1 MHTDIAPTTDGPRVL
16 VGTASWTDPTLIA
29 CGRFYPRREMSA
41 EERLRFYAGIFPLVE
56 VDSSWYRLPS
66 ARNARLW
73 AERTPDGF
81 TMNLKAFR
89 LFTGHRTAADALDAD
104 IRTALGQRLGESCT
118 YADLPQE
125 VNDELWRRLRNAV
138 VPLADAGRLGLVH
151 LQFASGLRPDARG
164 IAHIEHCAERLA
176 GFTPSI
182 EFRHR
187 SWFDGAQRARTLD
200 WLRGLGA
207 VHTIVDAPQG
217 PDNTVPAVWETTHPQ
232 FALLRLHGR
241 NAATWNLR
249 GTSVSASASSS
260 RFDYSYTEAELAE
273 LAAAIRRL
281 ARHRQTHVVFNT
293 NMEDKGQR
301 SALGLRE
308 ALDAR

>member
-1 MHTDIAPTTDGPRVL
+1 MHTDHAPAAGQARVL

-41 EERLRFYAGIFPLVE
+41 EERLRFYAGVFPLVE
-56 VDSSWYRLPS
+56 VDSSWYRMPS

-73 AERTPDGF
+73 AERTPADF
-81 TMNLKAFR
+81 TMNLKAFG
-89 LFTGHRTAADALDAD
+89 LFTGHRIAADALDAD
-104 IRTALGQRLGESCT
+104 IRTALGDRLGERCT
-118 YADLPQE
+118 HAELPHE
-125 VNDELWRRLRNAV
+125 VTDELWRRFREAIA
-138 VPLADAGRLGLVH
+138 PLADARRLGLVH
-151 LQFASGLRPDARG
+151 LQFASGLRPDAHG
-164 IAHIEHCAERLA
+164 IAHVEHCVERLA
-176 GFTPSI
+176 GYTPSI

-187 SWFDGAQRARTLD
+187 SWFEGAQRERTLEL
-200 WLRGLGA
+200 LRALGA

-217 PDNTVPAVWETTHPQ
+217 PDNSVPAVWSLTHPRY
-232 FALLRLHGR
+232 ALLRLHGR
-241 NAATWNLR
+241 NAATWNAR
-249 GTSVSASASSS
+249 GAAASSS

-281 ARHRQTHVVFNT
+281 QQHRETHVVFNT

-308 ALDAR
+308 ALLAA

>member
-1 MHTDIAPTTDGPRVL
+1 MHTDTGLADASPRVL
-16 VGTASWTDPTLIA
+16 MGTASWTDPTLIA
-29 CGRFYPRREMSA
+29 CGRFYPRMQMSA
-41 EERLRFYAGIFPLVE
+41 EERLRFYAGVFPLVE

-66 ARNARLW
+66 ARLARLW
-73 AERTPDGF
+73 AERTPEGF
-81 TMNLKAFR
+81 TMNVKAFR
-89 LFTGHRTAADALDAD
+89 LFTGHRTAAEALDTD
-104 IRTALGQRLGESCT
+104 IRAALGLQDGDSFH

-125 VNDELWRRLRNAV
+125 VNDELWRRLREAV
-138 VPLADAGRLGLVH
+138 VPLAAARRLGLVH
-151 LQFASGLRPDARG
+151 LQFASTLRPDARG
-164 IAHIEHCAERLA
+164 MAHVEHCVERLA
-176 GFTPSI
+176 GYTPSI

-187 SWFDGAQRARTLD
+187 SWFDGAQRVRTLA

-217 PDNTVPAVWETTHPQ
+217 PDNTVPAVWETTHARV
-232 FALLRLHGR
+232 ALLRLHGR

-249 GTSVSASASSS
+249 GGRASSS

-273 LAAAIRRL
+273 IAAAIRRL
-281 ARHRQTHVVFNT
+281 QRHRETHVVFNT

-308 ALDAR
+308 ALQAA